1 MTTATHRADS
11 GGTSPGLFDD
21 PERVARGLGWFS
33 IGLGLAEIAAPRG
46 LARMIG
52 VDDDDDNRTTLFA
65 LGLREIAS
73 GVGVLAR
80 PRSPVPMWAR
90 VGGDVMDL
98 ALLGRALRS
107 DASQTGRVAAA
118 TAAVVGVTVLDALA
132 AQQLHGESRA
142 GAGNGR
148 RRGGVHVSRAIT
160 VNRPR
165 AEVYGF
171 WRDLENLPRF
181 MEHLESVRVLGQKRS
196 HWKARAPAGTT
207 VEWDAE
213 TIDERPDELIAWRSL
228 PGADVTNSGN
238 VRFAD
243 APSGG
248 TEVLVQLSYDPPG
261 GKLAATIAKLFGEE
275 PSLQLSGDLRRFKQ
289 VMELGEVIRSD
300 ATVTRGSHPARPP
313 ELDEIPDD
321 DARAAREDALEGATR

>member
-1 MTTATHRADS
+1 MTTARHRTYS

-33 IGLGLAEIAAPRG
+33 IGLGLAQIAAPRG

-52 VDDDDDNRTTLFA
+52 VDDDDDNRNTLFA

-80 PRSPVPMWAR
+80 PRSPVPLWTR
-90 VGGDVMDL
+90 VGGDAMDL

-118 TAAVVGVTVLDALA
+118 TAAVVGVTVLDALT

-142 GAGNGR
+142 GTGNGR

-165 AEVYGF
+165 EEVYGF

-181 MEHLESVRVLGQKRS
+181 MEHLESVRVLGQERS

-213 TIDERPDELIAWRSL
+213 TVEERPGELIAWRSL
-228 PGADVTNSGN
+228 PGADVTNAGH

-243 APSGG
+243 APAGG
-248 TEVLVQLSYDPPG
+248 TEVLVRLSYDPPG

-275 PSLQLSGDLRRFKQ
+275 PEIQVEQELIRFKNL
-289 VMELGEVIRSD
+289 METG
-300 ATVTRGSHPARPP
+300 
-313 ELDEIPDD
+313 EIPTT
-321 DARAAREDALEGATR
+321 EGQPRGQ

>member
-1 MTTATHRADS
+1 MTTARHRTYS

-21 PERVARGLGWFS
+21 PVRVARGLGWFS
-33 IGLGLAEIAAPRG
+33 IGLGLAQIAAPRG

-52 VDDDDDNRTTLFA
+52 VDDDDDNRNTLFA

-80 PRSPVPMWAR
+80 PRSPVPLWTR
-90 VGGDVMDL
+90 VGGDAMDL

-118 TAAVVGVTVLDALA
+118 TAAVVGVTVLDALT

-142 GAGNGR
+142 GTGNGR

-165 AEVYGF
+165 EEVYGF

-181 MEHLESVRVLGQKRS
+181 MEHLESVRVLGQERS

-213 TIDERPDELIAWRSL
+213 TVEERPGELIAWRSL
-228 PGADVTNSGN
+228 PGADVTNAGN

-243 APSGG
+243 APAGG
-248 TEVLVQLSYDPPG
+248 TEVLVRLSYDPPG

-300 ATVTRGSHPARPP
+300 ATVTRGPHPARPP

-321 DARAAREDALEGATR
+321 SRAVLQEAMEGAMR